1 MKVYSY
7 VIVVDDGGA
16 PNFERPY
23 TTLAICK
30 PKIRLKAEPGDLV
43 LAFTGRSL
51 WSKPDAVR
59 WAGVV
64 KEQLTFEDYW
74 NDPRFANKKPGVAK
88 TKPDNIY
95 YPQCLKLLQV
105 ENEKHGPKNVA
116 TDLSGRYVL
125 VFDPS
130 WKLNYKL
137 PAAILPKKFGL
148 RINGQRRGYR
158 VKTISTERW
167 RELKRWFNNAPRDCG
182 KPTSTSRK
190 C

>member
-16 PNFERPY
+16 PNFEGPF

-51 WSKPDAVR
+51 CSEPDAVR

-64 KEQLTFEDYW
+64 AERLAFEDYW
-74 NDPRFANKKPGVAK
+74 NDARFANKKPGAAK

-95 YPQCLKLLQV
+95 YPQGLKMLQI
-105 ENEKHGPKNVA
+105 ENEKHGPKNA
-116 TDLSGRYVL
+116 RTDLSGRYVL
-125 VFDPS
+125 VFGPY
-130 WKLNYKL
+130 WKLNYRSRE
-137 PAAILPKKFGL
+137 AILPGKFGL
-148 RINGQRRGYR
+148 RIVGQRQGHR
-158 VKTISTERW
+158 VTTISPERW
-167 RELKRWFNNAPRDCG
+167 RELKKWLNNAPRDDW
-182 KPTSTSRK
+182 KQPSTSRY